1 MSLPVVSSTPGY
13 GQWAV
18 GSCRKFQRAGLL
30 GNSRGHRQIQR
41 CTGLNWSVTRG
52 RKGPSVWPGGPSS
65 REREVLTVVEARG
78 TMPEAPD

>member
-18 GSCRKFQRAGLL
+18 GSCRKCQRAGPL

-41 CTGLNWSVTRG
+41 CTGLNWSATRG
-52 RKGPSVWPGGPSS
+52 RKGPLVWSGGPSS
-65 REREVLTVVEARG
+65 KEREVLTVVEARG
-78 TMPEAPD
+78 TVPEAPD